1 MKKTATNA
9 FTGYLQGKYDKAQQR
24 LERAMT
30 SGRFAQFTQRKKA
43 QLLNRLSRYARQLG
57 IGMKQSLVAA
67 GIAAGLLLCNPAQAQ
82 TFAEQTGTAN
92 PLNGVDVGTYSAPT
106 FEDIDNDGDKD
117 AFIGEFNGTIL
128 YYKNTGTA
136 ASPTFTV
143 QTGAANPFN
152 GVDVGRYSTPT
163 FEDIDNDGDKDAFIG
178 EFDGI
183 INYYKNTPAVLPVK
197 MLYFSG
203 KTVDKTNVLTWAT
216 ATEQNNAGF
225 EVQRS
230 TDGTSFSKIG
240 LVRGAGNSTSQKE
253 YTFTDNGTTA
263 KCCGSTASSS
273 TYYRL
278 KQIDLDNQFE
288 YSNTISLGARTATTL
303 AIYPN
308 PSTGIFT
315 LDGQG
320 WSGQTAVTV
329 TNSLGQNYQIAIAN
343 NQIDLTDLASGVY
356 FLQVLNDGEPQVI
369 KLVKL

>member
-1 MKKTATNA
+1 MFVPT
-9 FTGYLQGKYDKAQQR
+9 
-24 LERAMT
+24 
-30 SGRFAQFTQRKKA
+30 
-43 QLLNRLSRYARQLG
+43 
-57 IGMKQSLVAA
+57 I
-67 GIAAGLLLCNPAQAQ
+67 IAAG
-82 TFAEQTGTAN
+82 G
-92 PLNGVDVGTYSAPT
+92 
-106 FEDIDNDGDKD
+106 
-117 AFIGEFNGTIL
+117 
-128 YYKNTGTA
+128 
-136 ASPTFTV
+136 
-143 QTGAANPFN
+143 
-152 GVDVGRYSTPT
+152 
-163 FEDIDNDGDKDAFIG
+163 
-178 EFDGI
+178 
-183 INYYKNTPAVLPVK
+183 LPVK
-197 MLYFSG
+197 LLSFTG

-240 LVRGAGNSTSQKE
+240 FVRGAGNSTTQKD
-253 YTFTDNGTTA
+253 YTFTDNRVIANRT
-263 KCCGSTASSS
+263 

-308 PSTGIFT
+308 PSTGVFT

-329 TNSLGQNYQIAIAN
+329 TNSLGQNYQIAITN
-343 NQIDLTDLASGVY
+343 NQIDLTNLASGVY